1 MHPEFLFFFH
11 QCETDLRAYIGAVV
25 RDPHAREDI
34 FQEVCRTL
42 WEKFDQF
49 EMGQS
54 FGAWARGIATNK
66 MLEARRKSARFPL
79 LFPPEALEA
88 IQEAFD
94 SEEEI
99 SPDQETALKLC
110 LDALPEK
117 SRQILTWR
125 YESRYKCDRIAEQ
138 LGMKVKAVHQVLC
151 RLRQS
156 LEQCIQ
162 RRLADDDFTPAP
174 AAPNQSLETITSA
187 SASVP

>member
-1 MHPEFLFFFH
+1 MHPEFLFFFN
-11 QCETDLRAYIGAVV
+11 QCESDLRAYIGALV

-42 WEKFDQF
+42 WEKFDNF

-79 LFPPEALEA
+79 LFAPEAVEA

-99 SPDQETALKLC
+99 SADQELALKLC
-110 LDALPEK
+110 LESLPEK

-125 YESRYKCDRIAEQ
+125 YESRLKCDRIANQ
-138 LGMKVKAVHQVLC
+138 LGMKTKAIHQVLC
-151 RLRQS
+151 RLRQA

-162 RRLADDDFTPAP
+162 RRLDSDDLEPST
-174 AAPNQSLETITSA
+174 AAETVTQPHLTISPTL
-187 SASVP
+187 VP